1 MTGTTEETPV
11 VAPKVEEVVK
21 LSNSYKEA
29 CVLTRSE
36 LVTHNEKLLFLF
48 FPLLIFY
55 VMCRPCLMYIKDD
68 QPKMTFYNTENF

>member
-29 CVLTRSE
+29 CILTRSE
-36 LVTHNEKLLFLF
+36 LVTHNEKLLFFLSF
-48 FPLLIFY
+48 FSHFVPFAGHI
-55 VMCRPCLMYIKDD
+55 
-68 QPKMTFYNTENF
+68 